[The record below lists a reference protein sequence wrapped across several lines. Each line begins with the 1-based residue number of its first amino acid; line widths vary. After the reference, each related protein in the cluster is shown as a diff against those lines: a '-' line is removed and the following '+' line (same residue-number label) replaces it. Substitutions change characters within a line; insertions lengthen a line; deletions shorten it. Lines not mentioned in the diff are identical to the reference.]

1 MHTAWLTAAGLS
13 QARRPTRTD
22 GHSPI
27 GLRCFQRCFLHASYS
42 LDARY
47 SSSLST
53 SMSNQSS
60 FFSVLLASR
69 LGWCSHTGRLMPD
82 AFRLPQQQRIN
93 AYSQIVRRTQR
104 TVTQTYSVQSCETY
118 TATSRLHDR
127 QACGQTD
134 RQTEQSMNSASLSRC
149 RDSNI
154 DFSSAALLTYWR
166 HAAYTLHWS
175 ASSPLVPAAAAA
187 AACNVTWLEYDEMLR
202 TVVRTEL
209 LQYTLTGIIFIS
221 QSLCC

>member
-154 DFSSAALLTYWR
+154 DFSSAALLILTDVMQPTR
-166 HAAYTLHWS
+166 FTDQPPVHWFLLLLLLL
-175 ASSPLVPAAAAA
+175 PVM
-187 AACNVTWLEYDEMLR
+187 WLDLNMMRCYAP
-202 TVVRTEL
+202 
-209 LQYTLTGIIFIS
+209 
-221 QSLCC
+221 